1 MNARIGRQAPE
12 LLEVMQSDKAGVGN
26 SPIIF
31 NLGNNGV
38 LNRSDVQAIFELVK
52 DQTQAIVVNTAVSRP
67 WRDANNALVAE
78 IAEQYS
84 TVTLIDWNSISMGHP
99 EYFAPDGIHLVPT
112 GVAVYA
118 GEILKYLK

>member
-1 MNARIGRQAPE
+1 
-12 LLEVMQSDKAGVGN
+12 MQSDKAQVSN
-26 SPIIF
+26 SPVIF

-52 DQTQAIVVNTAVSRP
+52 DQPQVIVVNTAVSRP
-67 WRDANNALVAE
+67 WRDGNNALVAE
-78 IAEQYS
+78 VAQQYS

-112 GVAVYA
+112 GVAVYV
-118 GEILKYLK
+118 GEILKYLE